1 MTPSIPQPAISVAL
15 CTYNGA
21 EFLPEQLQS
30 LAAQTLKPDELVVFD
45 DGSLDQTLSI
55 LRAFEASNPGFDVRI
70 EQNSTRHGSSQNFQR
85 AIAACRGSVIALCD
99 QDDVWDPEK
108 LCLIAAEFRK
118 PLNVG
123 LVFTDAEICDDACR
137 PLGYRLWQSVG
148 FTPAMRRRLA
158 GGRAFDVILRQNV
171 VTGATMAFSAALRDL
186 VLPVDKLWVHDGWIA
201 LLASA
206 AAPVAVIPRPLVRY
220 RQHAS
225 QSIGAVRR
233 SLYQQYLNAKKL
245 DAQWFAEHAGQYEA
259 AMHRL
264 QQNQQQFP
272 TSPRTIQLLQEKISH
287 WKRRTAIRGR
297 SIARFLPSLTEF
309 LTLRYGRFSLGWK
322 SFAQDLFL

>member
-1 MTPSIPQPAISVAL
+1 MTPFNPQPVISVAL

-21 EFLPEQLQS
+21 EFLPAQLQS
-30 LAAQTLKPDELVVFD
+30 LADQTRKPDELVVCD
-45 DGSLDQTLSI
+45 DGSTDQTLSI
-55 LRAFEASNPGFDVRI
+55 LRAFAASNPGFEVRI
-70 EQNSTRHGSSQNFQR
+70 EQNAARLGPSQNFQR
-85 AIAACRGSVIALCD
+85 TIAACSGSIIALCD
-99 QDDVWDPEK
+99 QDDIWDPEK
-108 LCLIAAEFRK
+108 LSLIAAEFGK
-118 PLNVG
+118 TPNLG
-123 LVFTDAEICDDACR
+123 LLFSDAEICDDACH

-158 GGRAFDVILRQNV
+158 QGRAFEVILRQNI
-171 VTGATMAFSAALRDL
+171 VTGATMAFSARLRDL
-186 VLPVDKLWVHDGWIA
+186 VLPVDKLWIHDGWIA

-206 AAPVAVIPRPLVRY
+206 VAPVAAIARPLVRY

-225 QSIGAVRR
+225 QSIGALRR
-233 SLYQQYLNAKKL
+233 SLYEQYLNAKKL

-259 AMHRL
+259 ALHRL
-264 QQNQQQFP
+264 EQKKPEFP
-272 TSPRTIQLLQEKISH
+272 ASHRTLLFLQEKIFH
-287 WKRRTAIRGR
+287 WKRRTAIKGR